1 MVKRRLRR
9 ALQRIFTGAEPWL
22 RCLHAVFGSV
32 MEWNAMHF
40 DSIAARPCCLPPVG
54 GPAARR
60 RSGGLYVHVHPT
72 ICLNRAS
79 NQPQCPVR
87 SRRYMYAREG
97 PVRRE
102 GDRCHRPQRR
112 KSSPPVSTRRRRPRI
127 DAASACG
134 LQSSPGRDVSASR
147 ASSARSLL
155 RMQIMVQRRQRHL
168 NILQLCSSGPAR
180 AASARHGSHMRTR
193 ATTAC
198 RRPEERASSFY
209 VRLEISATTS
219 ATTTRVRDAILPAQ
233 EEG

>member
-1 MVKRRLRR
+1 MTPPLARSLWECNGVERDAFRQHRGTFVVPATGWWTSCSK
-9 ALQRIFTGAEPWL
+9 AQRWTA
-22 RCLHAVFGSV
+22 C
-32 MEWNAMHF
+32 
-40 DSIAARPCCLPPVG
+40 
-54 GPAARR
+54 
-60 RSGGLYVHVHPT
+60 
-72 ICLNRAS
+72 
-79 NQPQCPVR
+79 
-87 SRRYMYAREG
+87 SR
-97 PVRRE
+97 
-102 GDRCHRPQRR
+102 
-112 KSSPPVSTRRRRPRI
+112 
-127 DAASACG
+127 AASACG
-134 LQSSPGRDVSASR
+134 LQSSPGGDVGASR

-168 NILQLCSSGPAR
+168 NILLLCSSGPAR